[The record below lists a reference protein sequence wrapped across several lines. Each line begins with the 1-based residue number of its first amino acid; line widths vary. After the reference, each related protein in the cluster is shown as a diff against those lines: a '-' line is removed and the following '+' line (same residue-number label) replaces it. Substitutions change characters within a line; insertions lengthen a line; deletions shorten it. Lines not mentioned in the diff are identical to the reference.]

1 LSQFRT
7 DFKAGLGLQVSIFQ
21 SIMAIIVE
29 ISFGGLRGAIEVYC
43 RNVGGR
49 KQRVRA
55 IASKIEI

>member
-1 LSQFRT
+1 
-7 DFKAGLGLQVSIFQ
+7 VSIFQ